1 MAEYLR
7 PDVYVEEISTGEKP
21 ISATSTSIGAFV
33 GITAR
38 GPVGKPVFITSWS
51 DFVKKFAEGLSTP
64 FMRTSDLALAVYGFF
79 KNGGSSCYV
88 VRVPS
93 SDMAKAQLDN
103 EALTITAK
111 DEGEWGNKL
120 KVKIEAQPK
129 ASNLFKVTVELDGTV
144 VEVFENVSN
153 DAESDN
159 FFGEVINPISKYI
172 EIGVDEELEV
182 ISLTAF
188 QDGAYSVASV
198 SDSDFIG
205 DKGLNALDVAE
216 DVSMVAVPGKTSD
229 AIVKAVLDYATNRGD
244 CFGIVDAP
252 LSYDFDAEAITTF
265 REKLSGNG
273 AMYYPW
279 GKVVDPL
286 SKNGSL
292 RACPPSGH
300 VMGIFSRTDKD
311 RGVHKAPA
319 GEEAVVRGFV
329 ELCVKLTP
337 NHVDLLNPKGINCIV
352 AKPNKGIIVWGARSV
367 NPDPAKRYVSDVR
380 YDLMIKK
387 SLYEGTQWAI
397 FEPNDALLL
406 NRVTTSLASFLDLQ
420 WRNGALLGN
429 EPEQAYYVKCDE
441 ELNDDASRNN
451 GMLIAEVGYAKKK
464 PAEFVIIR
472 IVQKSQSE

>member
-1 MAEYLR
+1 
-7 PDVYVEEISTGEKP
+7 
-21 ISATSTSIGAFV
+21 
-33 GITAR
+33 
-38 GPVGKPVFITSWS
+38 
-51 DFVKKFAEGLSTP
+51 
-64 FMRTSDLALAVYGFF
+64 
-79 KNGGSSCYV
+79 
-88 VRVPS
+88 
-93 SDMAKAQLDN
+93 
-103 EALTITAK
+103 
-111 DEGEWGNKL
+111 
-120 KVKIEAQPK
+120 
-129 ASNLFKVTVELDGTV
+129 
-144 VEVFENVSN
+144 
-153 DAESDN
+153 
-159 FFGEVINPISKYI
+159 
-172 EIGVDEELEV
+172 
-182 ISLTAF
+182 
-188 QDGAYSVASV
+188 
-198 SDSDFIG
+198 
-205 DKGLNALDVAE
+205 
-216 DVSMVAVPGKTSD
+216 
-229 AIVKAVLDYATNRGD
+229 
-244 CFGIVDAP
+244 
-252 LSYDFDAEAITTF
+252 
-265 REKLSGNG
+265 
-273 AMYYPW
+273 MYYPW

-406 NRVTTSLASFLDLQ
+406 DRVTTSLASFLDLQ

-441 ELNDDASRNN
+441 ELNDDASRNS